1 MAAFTLL
8 SLVVQE
14 LPSNP
19 IIVRIIEPKK
29 DPTGL
34 GRLSEIM
41 VGSLGLTGA
50 LLALAALLGVLL
62 AGLTYWVRAR
72 RS

>member
-1 MAAFTLL
+1 MAFIAFLTLA
-8 SLVVQE
+8 VQD
-14 LPSNP
+14 LPASP

-34 GRLSEIM
+34 GRLSEIL

-50 LLALAALLGVLL
+50 LLLLAALLGVLL
-62 AGLTYWVRAR
+62 AGLTYWVRSR
-72 RS
+72 QS